1 MTTKES
7 HKFLTYYSLC
17 NFMTDFIEDRWTNSS
32 NNVKKVKYLTN
43 QLKGELEKS
52 INHIFESK
60 ENGGVSMENVLDQ
73 FVNAS
78 YVMEFF
84 FNVGLEMDL
93 MEEEKKNELNDK
105 MNILLKEYNIDLNK
119 YNGR

>member
-1 MTTKES
+1 
-7 HKFLTYYSLC
+7 
-17 NFMTDFIEDRWTNSS
+17 MTDFIEDRWSNSS

-60 ENGGVSMENVLDQ
+60 QNGGVDMNNVLDQ
-73 FVNAS
+73 FINAS
-78 YVMEFF
+78 FVMEFF

-93 MEEEKKNELNDK
+93 MEEDKKVELNDK
-105 MNILLKEYNIDLNK
+105 MNKLLQEYNIDLNK
-119 YNGR
+119 YEGR

>member
-1 MTTKES
+1 MTTQES

-17 NFMTDFIEDRWTNSS
+17 NFMTDFIEDRWSNSS
-32 NNVKKVKYLTN
+32 TNVKKVKYLTN

-52 INHIFESK
+52 INHIFQSK
-60 ENGGVSMENVLDQ
+60 DNGGVNMDNVLDQ

-78 YVMEFF
+78 FVMEFF

-93 MEEEKKNELNDK
+93 MEEDKKVELNNK
-105 MNILLKEYNIDLNK
+105 MNALLKEYNIDLGK
-119 YNGR
+119 YESR